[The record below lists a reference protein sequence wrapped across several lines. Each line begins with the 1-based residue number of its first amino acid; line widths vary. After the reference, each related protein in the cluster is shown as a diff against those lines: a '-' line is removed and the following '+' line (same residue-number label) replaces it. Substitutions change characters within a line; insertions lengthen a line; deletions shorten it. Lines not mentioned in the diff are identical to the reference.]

1 MPGRKDTFTKQ
12 IPLNEIGEG
21 NFVGEEIFLGEGL
34 YKNTVQ
40 VFSSNCRVLVFTMNM
55 TSTDFANT
63 FVAKSVLDAYK
74 IKEQRR
80 TEYLHQ
86 IVHNN
91 PEKLLNATA
100 SQKLKTRNALD
111 DLKDQILGNL

>member
-1 MPGRKDTFTKQ
+1 
-12 IPLNEIGEG
+12 
-21 NFVGEEIFLGEGL
+21 
-34 YKNTVQ
+34 
-40 VFSSNCRVLVFTMNM
+40 MNM

-74 IKEQRR
+74 IKDQRR

-100 SQKLKTRNALD
+100 TQKLKTRNALD
-111 DLKDQILGNL
+111 DLKDQILGRSLTDLRVKNDLRAYKASKKAVHERTEEVDSVAQTFDW